1 MGNVTSWHARL
12 SQDNPSDVIV
22 DLSGLS
28 ARLPYHFHEVDGS
41 FHLPYGLGTRRIA
54 LEDLVPL
61 ARFEQTVETTLPIAV
76 EKKIK
81 VSNPAALGGDA
92 VLARLVAS
100 SSGAGGGGIG
110 GAGGA
115 RGSTGVPL
123 GGSAAGGGG
132 VVREVLDFWDSA
144 WRDVGRCDTDVGVV
158 RVEARVSVDVCGFH
172 RAELKPPSGW
182 LDRGGIFLIGRAEGC
197 AVIRLRV
204 RFESERDARMDMVV
218 AGVVGVLSVVA
229 LVAMRR
235 RSLAAQGKGG
245 VVRCGQE
252 EGVVSAGCLDARA
265 VGRVREKGG
274 RNGRCR
280 GGLEGKES

>member
-41 FHLPYGLGTRRIA
+41 FHLP
-54 LEDLVPL
+54 
-61 ARFEQTVETTLPIAV
+61 
-76 EKKIK
+76 
-81 VSNPAALGGDA
+81 
-92 VLARLVAS
+92 
-100 SSGAGGGGIG
+100 
-110 GAGGA
+110 
-115 RGSTGVPL
+115 
-123 GGSAAGGGG
+123 
-132 VVREVLDFWDSA
+132 
-144 WRDVGRCDTDVGVV
+144 CDTDVGVV

-229 LVAMRR
+229 LVAMRVW
-235 RSLAAQGKGG
+235 GK
-245 VVRCGQE
+245 
-252 EGVVSAGCLDARA
+252 ALKKLLKD
-265 VGRVREKGG
+265 
-274 RNGRCR
+274 
-280 GGLEGKES
+280 